1 MPTVTVN
8 HATCISCGLCF
19 TDNCPD
25 VFEEGEDGSSQL
37 KAALRKDIG
46 EGPDSILYQGEI
58 PANLLACAQKA
69 EEDCPVS
76 AIAVK

>member
-19 TDNCPD
+19 NDNCPD

-37 KAALRKDIG
+37 KAAFRKDIG
-46 EGPDSILYQGEI
+46 DASASPLHQGEI
-58 PANLLACAQKA
+58 PANLLACAQNA
-69 EEDCPVS
+69 EEGCPVS
-76 AIAVK
+76 AIVVK

>member
-1 MPTVTVN
+1 MQIVTIN
-8 HATCISCGLCF
+8 HETCISCGLCF

-37 KAALRKDIG
+37 KTGFRK
-46 EGPDSILYQGEI
+46 ETSYQGEI
-58 PANLLACAQKA
+58 PASMLACAQKA

>member
-1 MPTVTVN
+1 MPTVTIN

-19 TDNCPD
+19 NDNCPD
-25 VFEEGEDGSSQL
+25 VFEEGADGSSQL
-37 KAALRKDIG
+37 KATFRKDIG
-46 EGPDSILYQGEI
+46 GASSEAPYQGEI

-76 AIAVK
+76 AITVK

>member
-1 MPTVTVN
+1 MASSMPKVTIN
-8 HATCISCGLCF
+8 HGTCISCGLCF
-19 TDNCPD
+19 NDNCPN

-37 KAALRKDIG
+37 KADFRKESSYD
-46 EGPDSILYQGEI
+46 GEI
-58 PANLLACAQKA
+58 EDSLMVCAQKA